1 MRDGIEHGVTHVLD
15 AMNLLGGYQRSL
27 VCTEDGLL
35 VAHSGD
41 GEVEEQDL
49 AAFTSLFDTIVERA
63 TRDLGFG
70 GVDEVTLLDSVGH
83 RLVIRPLTLSARPR
97 MFLVVWMDRAATW
110 RRHTNSACLRLA
122 PLLEPLVQ
130 EDSRVDAAAV

>member
-1 MRDGIEHGVTHVLD
+1 MRDGIEPRVTHVLG

-35 VAHSGD
+35 IAHAGD
-41 GEVEEQDL
+41 GDLGEEDL
-49 AAFTSLFDTIVERA
+49 AAFTSLFDTVVERA

-83 RLVIRPLTLSARPR
+83 RLVIRPLGLSARPR
-97 MFLVVWMDRAATW
+97 MFLVVRMDRGATW
-110 RRHTNSACLRLA
+110 RRHTNTACQRLA
-122 PLLEPLVQ
+122 PLLEPLLQ
-130 EDSRVDAAAV
+130 EDGRVHAPVV